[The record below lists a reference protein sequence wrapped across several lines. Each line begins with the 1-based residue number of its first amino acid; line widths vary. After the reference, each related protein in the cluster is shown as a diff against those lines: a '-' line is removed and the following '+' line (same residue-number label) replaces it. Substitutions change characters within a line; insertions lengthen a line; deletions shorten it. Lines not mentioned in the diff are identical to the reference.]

1 MTVKIEFTTDNDD
14 FAGNNFP
21 SAVAYALRHL
31 ADLIEEQSR
40 SFLAGNGSRERISDR
55 NGNTIGY
62 CTFEID
68 AIDEEIAEE
77 AVRDLDREQCVYLL
91 EQFAYIQTYDYES
104 LEVLRSAVAESLQAG
119 DIYLDQLEA

>member
-1 MTVKIEFTTDNDD
+1 MTVKIEFTTDNAD
-14 FAGNNFP
+14 FAGNALP
-21 SAVAYALRHL
+21 TAAADVLRHL
-31 ADLIEEQSR
+31 ADRIDGQSR
-40 SFLAGNGSRERISDR
+40 EYLAGNGSRMRVSDT
-55 NGNTIGY
+55 NGNTVGF